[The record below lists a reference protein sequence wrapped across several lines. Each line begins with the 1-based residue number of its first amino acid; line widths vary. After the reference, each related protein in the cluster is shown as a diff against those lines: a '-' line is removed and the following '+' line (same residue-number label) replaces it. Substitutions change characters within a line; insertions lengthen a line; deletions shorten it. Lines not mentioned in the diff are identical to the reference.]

1 MPTRIK
7 KTTQIAL
14 YLSPRKN
21 IQIQRKA
28 PGIEL
33 FSFIFVLLKKSRAE
47 KKKFFLN

>member
-1 MPTRIK
+1 LHSTCRLEKIFNYK
-7 KTTQIAL
+7 E
-14 YLSPRKN
+14 
-21 IQIQRKA
+21 KA